1 MRAYSAAKN
10 DATETAREPVPL
22 HLRNAATSLMKNL
35 GYGKEYRYVH
45 SDARAKEEMS
55 CLPEKLKGKVYYED
69 DSPQGNSEN
78 DNK

>member
-1 MRAYSAAKN
+1 
-10 DATETAREPVPL
+10 VPL
-22 HLRNAATSLMKNL
+22 HLRNAATALMKNL

-69 DSPQGNSEN
+69 D
-78 DNK
+78 